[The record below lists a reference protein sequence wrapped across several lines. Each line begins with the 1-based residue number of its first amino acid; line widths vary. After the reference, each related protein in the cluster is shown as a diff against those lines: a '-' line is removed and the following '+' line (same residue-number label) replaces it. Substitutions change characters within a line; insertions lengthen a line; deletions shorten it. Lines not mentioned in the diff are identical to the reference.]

1 MNIITNAKDALKDLK
16 DEEPRYIF
24 INISK
29 NQKNIVI
36 EIFDNAMGIKD
47 EIISRI
53 FEPYFTTKH
62 KSQGTGI
69 GLYMSKILVD
79 NNLKGTIFV
88 ENYKFSYNNIDYK
101 GAKFNILLPINLLS
115 FS

>member
-1 MNIITNAKDALKDLK
+1 MSVKFDFYSFLRKS
-16 DEEPRYIF
+16 R
-24 INISK
+24 
-29 NQKNIVI
+29 NIVI

-101 GAKFNILLPINLLS
+101 GAKFNILLPINLDKK
-115 FS
+115 